1 MQTPAAA
8 APSPSDAAEGGGS
21 GCCAVTLLVYKGTG
35 LVAWL
40 GDARCVLARKEK
52 AKEDAAVSLA
62 ANNVSSAPKVADKLN
77 AFALTKDHK
86 AILLKEKQRIEKV
99 RLQSVCSRR
108 LIMQQLP
115 VELPLFIRF
124 RADCG
129 VT

>member
-8 APSPSDAAEGGGS
+8 APSPSDAGEGGGS

-35 LVAWL
+35 VVAWL

-52 AKEDAAVSLA
+52 TKDDAVVSVA
-62 ANNVSSAPKVADKLN
+62 ANNVPSVPKIADKLN

-99 RLQSVCSRR
+99 RLE
-108 LIMQQLP
+108 P
-115 VELPLFIRF
+115 FFI
-124 RADCG
+124 CCL
-129 VT
+129 VM